1 MSREYMIIKIGYK
14 KAGSYIDF
22 IKHNPADILE
32 IISKGS
38 NNSKAV
44 YVAAVMGESSYKLK
58 DFDICTE
65 DIGKREP
72 LAVLKIMMRANDGS
86 KDNNRGSTKY

>member
-1 MSREYMIIKIGYK
+1 MIVKIGHK

-22 IKHNPADILE
+22 VKHNPSDLFEIL
-32 IISKGS
+32 SKGS

-44 YVAAVMGESSYKLK
+44 YIAAVMGEEGYVIT

-65 DIGKREP
+65 DIGKKEP
-72 LAVLKIMMRANDGS
+72 LAVLKIVMRANDGIED
-86 KDNNRGSTKY
+86 KHRRSTKNSNIS